1 MKCYRSDEMLGT
13 YIQEAVRNMLYY
25 VSQNTTQAH
34 IYYVSQNTT
43 QAQVLAA
50 LHQTCSKLGVFGT
63 EVGF

>member
-1 MKCYRSDEMLGT
+1 MCEEL
-13 YIQEAVRNMLYY
+13 IEEA
-25 VSQNTTQAH
+25 T
-34 IYYVSQNTT
+34 YYVSQNTT